1 MASEPPSKSGANEAE
16 ETAPLPTSAE
26 DRKAAAAL
34 SKLDARGDDDAA
46 DSASK
51 EVDADA
57 LGKAMK
63 NLSVGGGDG
72 EKGKAEAK
80 EQANKVKVK
89 VAAADVTL
97 LVSVGKEDWMVGAEG
112 ANCWSRFK
120 SWICRRRRL
129 RSC

>member
-1 MASEPPSKSGANEAE
+1 MASEPPSKAGVNEAE

-34 SKLDARGDDDAA
+34 SKLDARGDDDSAT
-46 DSASK
+46 ASK

-63 NLSVGGGDG
+63 NLSVGGGESD

-89 VAAADVTL
+89 VAPADVML
-97 LVSVGKEDWMVGAEG
+97 LVCSK
-112 ANCWSRFK
+112 
-120 SWICRRRRL
+120 
-129 RSC
+129 